1 MRKSFKNRLKRT
13 AGDNYERDERT
24 PLHAGFGF
32 DLDSTRRRMIEPISS
47 TRIGT
52 APCNR
57 VPVDPMR
64 LSLGQ
69 VSRRIQFGP
78 QLLPEI
84 EGLISDVDNTTV
96 FEKEIRAD

>member
-1 MRKSFKNRLKRT
+1 MQVQRHSCTVRNRNRRIQQEGGPYAPIT
-13 AGDNYERDERT
+13 IV
-24 PLHAGFGF
+24 FGF
-32 DLDSTRRRMIEPISS
+32 EGKTNSEIIRSVGPIQVA
-47 TRIGT
+47 RI
-52 APCNR
+52 
-57 VPVDPMR
+57 V
-64 LSLGQ
+64 LGQ

>member
-1 MRKSFKNRLKRT
+1 
-13 AGDNYERDERT
+13 
-24 PLHAGFGF
+24 
-32 DLDSTRRRMIEPISS
+32 MIEPISS

-69 VSRRIQFGP
+69 VSRKIQLGP